1 MEQANVFKDEQRRR
15 DLRRSGL
22 TGIDDV
28 EIGAG
33 LLALKVRLFKPL
45 VADIGPKN
53 VRIEGGARVRDVAAI
68 EVRCDRDG
76 VDGPQTLTVALN
88 HPGDF
93 STYTLSLVEFDDAG
107 PTRRPMAG
115 FDPICSSAE
124 FRFREAASD
133 LDCAA
138 APAADAPERRE
149 PDINY
154 LAKDYASFRKLVM
167 DRLSLLLPAWRET
180 HVPDL
185 GVAIVEILAYTG
197 DYLSY
202 QQDAV
207 ATEAYLETARQRIS
221 VRRHARLVDYR
232 IHEGCNARAWIQ
244 IFTDADLTFANS
256 HDMSFGTA
264 AGGDLSFEPVSGAP
278 VRVYAAH
285 NEISFHAWGSPE
297 FELPAGATS
306 AVLRD
311 QWEDGI
317 AGSAR
322 DAGPA
327 HDTYDTPPAPAPKP
341 TRQRALRHLGEGD
354 LLLLKEVRSAA
365 TGPAADASPARH
377 HVVRLTQV
385 EADIIDPI
393 YDQPIVRVEWGQ
405 ADALPFA
412 LTISTIGPAPQCEA
426 LGPTTKPR
434 SDLSVACANI
444 VLADHGRDVVG
455 EVLEGCVPLAGTVQ
469 HCVGAGRASDAVVSG
484 GRYRAALKQWPVTFR
499 SVVAKSAPASQR
511 LTQDPRVCLPQI
523 RLSAI
528 PGLADGSG
536 PLFDPGDLHDASRLA
551 VTLSRA
557 LHGQP
562 SGSADDPA
570 EVKEAKLRRAHDL
583 IGRLKPATLSLL
595 RHFDPSGT
603 PTDPVLHA
611 LHADLHRLLQQ
622 WQAQPDLLES
632 RADDLH
638 YTAEIDNDCIAHL
651 RFGNGDCG
659 KPPDAGTQFI
669 ASYRVGSGPAGNVG
683 ADTLTHVSL
692 RADAGGGVTATNPL
706 PAIGGTLPESLSDI
720 KLRAPTAMRATLE
733 RAITADD
740 YARLAEANPKVQRA
754 AATLR
759 WNGSRYLV
767 RVAVD
772 PLGTESVSAAL
783 LEEIG
788 DDLYRYQRIGHD
800 VEVVPA
806 TYVPLD
812 IAMTVHVLPRFH
824 AKEVKGE
831 VLSVFSTRV
840 LADGA
845 RGVFHPDN
853 LSFGISVDLSR
864 LVDRAQR
871 VVGVGSVSVARLERL
886 NLGPNA
892 EIENGVL
899 PIGPL
904 EIARL
909 DNDPNFPEWG
919 RFTLK
924 TRGGR

>member
-22 TGIDDV
+22 NGIDDV

-33 LLALKVRLFKPL
+33 LSALKVRLFKPPP
-45 VADIGPKN
+45 ADIGPKN
-53 VRIEGGARVRDVAAI
+53 LRIEGGARIRDVAAI
-68 EVRCDRDG
+68 EVRCDPDG
-76 VDGPQTLTVALN
+76 VDGPQTLIVALN

-93 STYTLSLVEFDDAG
+93 STYTICLAEPDDTG
-107 PTRRPMAG
+107 PARRPMAG

-124 FRFREAASD
+124 FRFREAAAD
-133 LDCAA
+133 LDCGASSA
-138 APAADAPERRE
+138 TDAPERHE

-167 DRLSLLLPAWRET
+167 DRLSLLMPAWRET

-197 DYLSY
+197 DHLSY

-244 IFTDADLTFANS
+244 IFTGADLTVANS
-256 HDMSFGTA
+256 HDMSFGTG
-264 AGGDLSFEPVSGAP
+264 AGGDLSFEPISGAP

-311 QWEDGI
+311 KWEGEIED
-317 AGSAR
+317 SAR
-322 DAGPA
+322 DTGPV
-327 HDTYDTPPAPAPKP
+327 DDPYDAPLTPPPKP
-341 TRQRALRHLGEGD
+341 TRQRALRHLGAGD
-354 LLLLKEVRSAA
+354 FLLLKEVRGAA
-365 TGPAADASPARH
+365 TGQAADANPARRH
-377 HVVRLTQV
+377 IVRLTQV
-385 EADIIDPI
+385 VADIDPV
-393 YDQPIVRVEWGQ
+393 YYAQPIVRIEWGQ

-412 LTISTIGPAPQCEA
+412 LTISTIGPAPQCQA
-426 LGPTTKPR
+426 LGPAAKPT
-434 SDLSVACANI
+434 SDVTVACANI
-444 VLADHGRDVVG
+444 VLVDHGRHVVG
-455 EVLEGCVPLAGTVQ
+455 EVLDGCVPLANTVQ
-469 HCVGAGRASDAVVSG
+469 RCVGAGRASDAIVSG
-484 GRYRAALKQWPVTFR
+484 GRYRAVLKQGPVTFR
-499 SVVAKSAPASQR
+499 SAVAKPAPASKR
-511 LTQDPRVCLPQI
+511 STQDPRACLPQI
-523 RLSAI
+523 QLKAI
-528 PGLADGSG
+528 PGLVDGSG
-536 PLFDPGDLHDASRLA
+536 PLFDPGDLDDASGLA
-551 VTLSRA
+551 VALSRV
-557 LHGQP
+557 LHDQP
-562 SGSADDPA
+562 ISSADDKA
-570 EVKEAKLRRAHDL
+570 EVKEAKLRRAHEL
-583 IGRLKPATLSLL
+583 IGHLKPATLDLL
-595 RHFDPSGT
+595 RHFDPSGA
-603 PTDPVLHA
+603 PTDAILHA
-611 LHADLHRLLQQ
+611 LHVDLHRLLQQ
-622 WQAQPDLLES
+622 WRVQPDLLES
-632 RADDLH
+632 RADDLD
-638 YTAEIDNDCIAHL
+638 YTAEIDNDGMAHL
-651 RFGNGDCG
+651 RFGDGDCG
-659 KPPDAGTQFI
+659 KRPDAGTQFI
-669 ASYRVGSGPAGNVG
+669 ASYRVGSGPSGNVG

-692 RADAGGGVTATNPL
+692 RADAGASVTVTNPL
-706 PAIGGTLPESLSDI
+706 PAIGGTLPESLRDI
-720 KLRAPTAMRATLE
+720 KLRAPTAMRSTLE

-772 PLGTESVSAAL
+772 PLGTESVPAAL
-783 LEEIG
+783 LDQIG

-812 IAMTVHVLPRFH
+812 VAMTIHILPRFH
-824 AKEVKGE
+824 AKEVEGA

-840 LADGA
+840 LADGT

-871 VVGVGSVSVARLERL
+871 VVGVESVSVTRLERL
-886 NLGPNA
+886 NTGPNA

-899 PIGPL
+899 PIGAL

-909 DNDPNFPEWG
+909 DNDPNFPERG

>member
-22 TGIDDV
+22 NGIDDV
-28 EIGAG
+28 EVGAG

-45 VADIGPKN
+45 VTDIEPKN
-53 VRIEGGARVRDVAAI
+53 VRIDGGARVCDVAAI
-68 EVRCDRDG
+68 EVHCDRDG
-76 VDGPQTLTVALN
+76 VDGPQTLIVALN
-88 HPGDF
+88 RPGDF
-93 STYTLSLVEFDDAG
+93 STYTLSLVEPDDAG
-107 PTRRPMAG
+107 QPRRPMAG

-124 FRFREAASD
+124 FRFREAAAD

-138 APAADAPERRE
+138 SPAANAPERHE

-167 DRLSLLLPAWRET
+167 DRLSLLMPAWREA

-244 IFTDADLTFANS
+244 IFTDADLTVANS
-256 HDMSFGTA
+256 HDMSFGTG

-311 QWEDGI
+311 QWEGEIEDI
-317 AGSAR
+317 ASDTGPVR
-322 DAGPA
+322 DAYEA
-327 HDTYDTPPAPAPKP
+327 PPVPPPKP
-341 TRQRALRHLGEGD
+341 TRQRLLRHLGAGD
-354 LLLLKEVRSAA
+354 FLLLKEVRSAA
-365 TGPAADASPARH
+365 TGLAADAGPARR

-385 EADIIDPI
+385 VADIDPV
-393 YDQPIVRVEWGQ
+393 YNQPIVRIEWGQ

-412 LTISTIGPAPQCEA
+412 LTISATGPAPRCVA
-426 LGPTTKPR
+426 LGPATKLR
-434 SDLSVACANI
+434 SDLTVASANI
-444 VLADHGRDVVG
+444 VLADHGRHVVG
-455 EVLEGCVPLAGTVQ
+455 EVLDGCVPLANTVQ
-469 HCVGAGRASDAVVSG
+469 RCVGAGRASDAIVSG
-484 GRYRAALKQWPVTFR
+484 GRYRAVLKQGPVTFR
-499 SVVAKSAPASQR
+499 SAVAKPAPASQR
-511 LTQDPRVCLPQI
+511 SAQDPRACLPQI
-523 RLSAI
+523 QLKAI
-528 PGLADGSG
+528 PGLVDGSG
-536 PLFDPGDLHDASRLA
+536 PLFDPGDLDDASALA
-551 VTLSRA
+551 VALSRV

-562 SGSADDPA
+562 IGSADDQVV
-570 EVKEAKLRRAHDL
+570 VKEAKLRRAHEL
-583 IGRLKPATLSLL
+583 IGRLEPATLGLL
-595 RHFDPSGT
+595 RYLDPSGA
-603 PTDPVLHA
+603 PTGAVLHA
-611 LHADLHRLLQQ
+611 LYADLHRLLQQ
-622 WQAQPDLLES
+622 WRAQPDLLES

-638 YTAEIDNDCIAHL
+638 YAAEIDNDGMAHL
-651 RFGNGDCG
+651 RFGDGDCG
-659 KPPDAGTQFI
+659 KRPDAGTQFV
-669 ASYRVGSGPAGNVG
+669 ASYRVGSGPSGNVG

-692 RADAGGGVTATNPL
+692 RADAGAGLTVTNPL
-706 PAIGGTLPESLSDI
+706 PAIGGTLPESLRDI

-772 PLGTESVSAAL
+772 PLGTETVSAGL
-783 LEEIG
+783 LDEIG
-788 DDLYRYQRIGHD
+788 DDLHRYQRIGHD

-812 IAMTVHVLPRFH
+812 VAMTIHALPRFH

-831 VLSVFSTRV
+831 VLSVFSARV
-840 LADGA
+840 LADWT

-853 LSFGISVDLSR
+853 LSFGVSVDLSR
-864 LVDRAQR
+864 LVNRAQR
-871 VVGVGSVSVARLERL
+871 VVGVESVSVMRLERL

-899 PIGPL
+899 PIGAL

-909 DNDPNFPEWG
+909 DNDPNFPERG

>member
-22 TGIDDV
+22 NGIDDV
-28 EIGAG
+28 EVGAG
-33 LLALKVRLFKPL
+33 LRTLKVRLFKPP
-45 VADIGPKN
+45 VADIQPKN
-53 VRIEGGARVRDVAAI
+53 VRIEGGARIRDIAAI
-68 EVRCDRDG
+68 EVHCDADG
-76 VDGPQTLTVALN
+76 VDGPQTLIVTLN

-93 STYTLSLVEFDDAG
+93 STYTLSLTEPDDAG
-107 PTRRPMAG
+107 PSQRPMTG

-124 FRFREAASD
+124 FRFREAAAD

-138 APAADAPERRE
+138 APAANAPVRHE

-167 DRLSLLLPAWRET
+167 DRLSLLMPAWRET

-244 IFTDADLTFANS
+244 IFTDADLIVANA
-256 HDMSFGTA
+256 HDMSFGTG
-264 AGGDLSFEPVSGAP
+264 AGGDLSFEPVSGSP

-297 FELPAGATS
+297 FELPAGATC

-311 QWEDGI
+311 QWEDAI
-317 AGSAR
+317 ADTAGYS
-322 DAGPA
+322 GPA
-327 HDTYDTPPAPAPKP
+327 HDTDDTSPAPPPPKP
-341 TRQRALRHLGEGD
+341 TRQRALRHLGAGD
-354 LLLLKEVRSAA
+354 LLLLKEVRGAA
-365 TGPAADASPARH
+365 TAQPADASAARR
-377 HVVRLTQV
+377 HVVRLMQV
-385 EADIIDPI
+385 VSDIDPV
-393 YDQPIVRVEWGQ
+393 YDQPIVRIEWEQ

-412 LTISTIGPAPQCEA
+412 LTISTTGPAPHCEA
-426 LGPTTKPR
+426 LGPATKPT
-434 SDLSVACANI
+434 SDITVACANI
-444 VLADHGRDVVG
+444 VLADHGRHVVD
-455 EVLEGCVPLAGTVQ
+455 EVLEGCVPLADTVQ
-469 HCVGAGRASDAVVSG
+469 HCVGAGQASDAVVSG

-499 SVVAKSAPASQR
+499 SPVAKPAPASQR
-511 LTQDPRVCLPQI
+511 STQDPRACLPQI
-523 RLSAI
+523 QLKAI
-528 PGLADGSG
+528 PGLVDGSG
-536 PLFDPGDLHDASRLA
+536 PLFDPGDLDDASRLA
-551 VTLSRA
+551 VTLSRV
-557 LHGQP
+557 LHRQP
-562 SGSADDPA
+562 IGSADDRE
-570 EVKEAKLRRAHDL
+570 EVKEAKLRRAHEL
-583 IGRLKPATLSLL
+583 IGHLKPATLGLL
-595 RHFDPSGT
+595 RHFDPAGA
-603 PTDPVLHA
+603 PTEALLHA
-611 LHADLHRLLQQ
+611 LHADLQRLLQQ
-622 WQAQPDLLES
+622 WRAQPDLLES

-638 YTAEIDNDCIAHL
+638 YTAEIDNDGMAHL
-651 RFGNGDCG
+651 RFGDGDCG
-659 KPPDAGTQFI
+659 KRPDAGMQFI
-669 ASYRVGSGPAGNVG
+669 ASYRIGSGPSGNVG

-692 RADAGGGVTATNPL
+692 RAGAGVHVTVTNPL
-706 PAIGGTLPESLSDI
+706 PAIGGTLPESLRDI
-720 KLRAPTAMRATLE
+720 KLRAPTAMRAMLE

-783 LEEIG
+783 LDQIG

-812 IAMTVHVLPRFH
+812 IAITVHVLPRFH

-831 VLSVFSTRV
+831 VLSAFSTRV
-840 LADGA
+840 LAGGT

-899 PIGPL
+899 SIGPL

-909 DNDPNFPEWG
+909 DNDPNFPERG

>member
-22 TGIDDV
+22 NGIDDV
-28 EIGAG
+28 EIGVG
-33 LLALKVRLFKPL
+33 LRTLKVRLFKPL
-45 VADIGPKN
+45 VADIEPKN

-68 EVRCDRDG
+68 EVHCDRDS
-76 VDGPQTLTVALN
+76 VDGPQTLIVALN

-93 STYTLSLVEFDDAG
+93 STYTLSLVEPDDAG
-107 PTRRPMAG
+107 QPRRPMAG

-124 FRFREAASD
+124 FRFREAAAD

-138 APAADAPERRE
+138 SPAANAPERHE

-167 DRLSLLLPAWRET
+167 DRLSLLMPAWRET

-232 IHEGCNARAWIQ
+232 IHEGCNSRAWIQ
-244 IFTDADLTFANS
+244 IFADADLTVANS
-256 HDMSFGTA
+256 HDMSFGTG
-264 AGGDLSFEPVSGAP
+264 AGGDLSFEPVSSAP

-311 QWEDGI
+311 QWEGEIEDG
-317 AGSAR
+317 AR
-322 DAGPA
+322 DTRPV
-327 HDTYDTPPAPAPKP
+327 HDAYETPPVPPPKP
-341 TRQRALRHLGEGD
+341 TRQRLLRHLGIGD
-354 LLLLKEVRSAA
+354 FVLLKEVRSAA
-365 TGPAADASPARH
+365 TGCAADASPARR

-385 EADIIDPI
+385 VADIDPV
-393 YDQPIVRVEWGQ
+393 YNQPIVRIEWGQ

-412 LTISTIGPAPQCEA
+412 LTISTTGPAPQCVA
-426 LGPTTKPR
+426 LGPATKPR
-434 SDLSVACANI
+434 SDLTVASANI
-444 VLADHGRDVVG
+444 VLADHGRHVVG
-455 EVLEGCVPLAGTVQ
+455 EVLQGYAPVANTVQ
-469 HCVGAGRASDAVVSG
+469 RCVGAGRASDAIVSG
-484 GRYRAALKQWPVTFR
+484 GRYRAVLKHGPVTFR
-499 SVVAKSAPASQR
+499 SAVAKPAPASQR
-511 LTQDPRVCLPQI
+511 SKQDPRACLPQI
-523 RLSAI
+523 QLKAI
-528 PGLADGSG
+528 PGLVDGSG
-536 PLFDPGDLHDASRLA
+536 PLFDPGDLDDASGLA
-551 VTLSRA
+551 VALSRV

-562 SGSADDPA
+562 SGSADDQM
-570 EVKEAKLRRAHDL
+570 EVKEAKLRRAHEL
-583 IGRLKPATLSLL
+583 IGHLKPATLGLL
-595 RHFDPSGT
+595 RNFDPSGA
-603 PTDPVLHA
+603 PTDAVLHA
-611 LHADLHRLLQQ
+611 LHADLHRLLQP

-638 YTAEIDNDCIAHL
+638 YTAEIDNDGVAHL

-659 KPPDAGTQFI
+659 KRPDAGTQFI
-669 ASYRVGSGPAGNVG
+669 ASYRVGSGPSGNVG

-692 RADAGGGVTATNPL
+692 RADAGAGVTVTNPL
-706 PAIGGTLPESLSDI
+706 PAIGGTLPESLRDI

-740 YARLAEANPKVQRA
+740 YARLAEVNPKVQRA

-772 PLGTESVSAAL
+772 PLGTETVSAGL
-783 LEEIG
+783 LDEIG
-788 DDLYRYQRIGHD
+788 GELYRYQRIGHD

-812 IAMTVHVLPRFH
+812 VAITIHVLPRFH

-840 LADGA
+840 LADGT

-871 VVGVGSVSVARLERL
+871 VVGVESVSVTRLERL

-899 PIGPL
+899 PIGAL

-909 DNDPNFPEWG
+909 DNDPNFPERG